1 SPACRALLVASTTDP
16 RTGPGPGVASFRHGT
31 APTPLRTSLRRT
43 TYLRGAPRCPGAACG
58 GGRDPAGMS
67 DDVPEITYEYVR
79 IADLIA
85 ADIAAG
91 RLPVGARLPGEQE
104 LAELHGVSVS
114 TSRRVRRELVRRGL
128 VTVLPAKGSFVARA
142 AVEGGNDETPPPGQ

>member
-1 SPACRALLVASTTDP
+1 
-16 RTGPGPGVASFRHGT
+16 
-31 APTPLRTSLRRT
+31 
-43 TYLRGAPRCPGAACG
+43 
-58 GGRDPAGMS
+58 MS
-67 DDVPEITYEYVR
+67 EDAQEVTYEYVR

-91 RLPVGARLPGEQE
+91 RLPLGARLPGEQE

-128 VTVLPAKGSFVARA
+128 VRVLPAKGSFVVRTA
-142 AVEGGNDETPPPGQ
+142 AVEDGTAETPPPGP

>member
-1 SPACRALLVASTTDP
+1 
-16 RTGPGPGVASFRHGT
+16 
-31 APTPLRTSLRRT
+31 
-43 TYLRGAPRCPGAACG
+43 
-58 GGRDPAGMS
+58 MS
-67 DDVPEITYEYVR
+67 DDVPQITYEYVR